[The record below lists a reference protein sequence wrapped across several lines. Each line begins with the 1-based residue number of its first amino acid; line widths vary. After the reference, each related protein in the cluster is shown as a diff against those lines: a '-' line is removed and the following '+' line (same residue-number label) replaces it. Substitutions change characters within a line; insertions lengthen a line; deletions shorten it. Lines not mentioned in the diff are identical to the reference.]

1 MSLHMIMLLMFKE
14 QSSKNKGNAN
24 YGGAS
29 FAATLAPSLP
39 FPKWKEGYFVKN
51 ATEEF
56 KIVKIKSADGAMHNE
71 DCMVTLVNSSEET
84 RELKGRS
91 LRGGYTFVSYGDETP
106 PNETLTGGIF
116 SDAPVRDDCTKL
128 YLNIAGI
135 REFYPRKS
143 GEGTRILLLDKTA
156 YIVAD
161 TAAEVAAA
169 IIRAGG
175 YIGSGIIGD
184 VNNNSG
190 SDEAQG

>member
-1 MSLHMIMLLMFKE
+1 MSVHMIMLLMFKE
-14 QSSKNKGNAN
+14 QSSKNKGNTN
-24 YGGAS
+24 YGSAS
-29 FAATLAPSLP
+29 FGATIAPSLP

-56 KIVKIKSADGAMHNE
+56 KIVKIKSSDGAIHNE

-91 LRGGYTFVSYGDETP
+91 LRGGYTFVSYGDVTP
-106 PNETLTGGIF
+106 PTE
-116 SDAPVRDDCTKL
+116 APAEVPVRDDCTKL

-143 GEGTRILLLDKTA
+143 GEGTRILMMDKTA

-161 TAAEVAAA
+161 TSTEVAAA
-169 IIRAGG
+169 IVRAGG
-175 YIGSGIIGD
+175 YIGAGIVGD

-190 SDEAQG
+190 SAEAQG